1 MSSRMGNWIIG
12 FGVIVIFA
20 GLCVLPGA
28 MGKSADQSLLPVG
41 ACLFSLGAICV
52 AAGIYIKARSLQALS
67 ATNVSPVPSVA
78 RKQRGGCDLCG
89 PEAPV
94 VFCKIHQLHMCGNC
108 LAQHYDLRS
117 CIYVPTPRK
126 AMNKPNKAAQAK
138 ARGA

>member
-12 FGVIVIFA
+12 FGVIVVFA
-20 GLCVLPGA
+20 GLCILPGA

-67 ATNVSPVPSVA
+67 TANVSPAPSVA

-89 PEAPV
+89 PESPV

-117 CIYVPTPRK
+117 CIYIPTPRK
-126 AMNKPNKAAQAK
+126 ATNKPNKAAQAK

>member
-12 FGVIVIFA
+12 FGLIVVFA

-67 ATNVSPVPSVA
+67 TANVSPAPSVA

-89 PEAPV
+89 PESPV

-117 CIYVPTPRK
+117 CIYIPTPRK
-126 AMNKPNKAAQAK
+126 MTNKPNKAAQAK